1 MMKHSKKFYWCGFS
15 EAGNAVW
22 NAKVWL
28 GSIAKRF
35 MGHVNLHD
43 IELGQEMN
51 MSFQG
56 NVTISHYL
64 EGQDHVLDISLE
76 INKEDSE

>member
-1 MMKHSKKFYWCGFS
+1 VKHNKKFYWRNFS
-15 EAGNAVW
+15 EADNVIHT
-22 NAKVWL
+22 AKIWL
-28 GSIAKRF
+28 GTYTQRLI
-35 MGHVNLHD
+35 GHLNLHD

-64 EGQDHVLDISLE
+64 EGQDHVLDVSLE
-76 INKEDSE
+76 IDKEDSE